1 MEGTTVFTPKL
12 LEKLFYYKP
21 GKPLNRSV
29 LVDGVKTMDALYR
42 AKGYIYAFM
51 NPENTDLTLP
61 TAASL
66 TAKLDAPDT
75 SLANPRRTRL

>member
-1 MEGTTVFTPKL
+1 
-12 LEKLFYYKP
+12 
-21 GKPLNRSV
+21 
-29 LVDGVKTMDALYR
+29 
-42 AKGYIYAFM
+42 M
-51 NPENTDLTLP
+51 NPDDSVLTLP